1 MVFLDISDG
10 VRGGEEM
17 VMIFGNILGRRVN

>member
-17 VMIFGNILGRRVN
+17 VMISGNILGRRVN